1 MENPFKTDYSDEEDK
16 KLIQEILNGSK
27 ESFEQLINRHQSYI
41 YNIALKM
48 VLNHEDAEDIM
59 QEVLIIMITKLSQF
73 QQQSKF
79 RTWLYRIVVNYV
91 LQMKKK
97 TMEHQIKSF
106 DWYED
111 KLSELKDED
120 IPVDQKMIHQESV
133 DNAKSVCLAGMLLC
147 LTREQRIIYILGEL
161 FQIDHNLGC
170 EIFGISKDNFRQKLS
185 RAKKDLYQFMDNKCG
200 LINKSN
206 PCRCIKKTKALID
219 AGWVNKDTMKFRE
232 SYKKT
237 IYQALNEK
245 ADKAIDVLEDSYLSV
260 FQSQPFPENKYSEK
274 IMTMLTSNSQL
285 KKTFNL

>member
-27 ESFEQLINRHQSYI
+27 ESFEQLINKHQSYI

-200 LINKSN
+200 LINKNN